1 MIPLYNEPVNTP
13 FVPNVQKEIELSK
26 APQKPL
32 YDPGKEKPKFAPPM
46 QKPLVD
52 LQVYQ
57 EDKPRADKP
66 KINPAFYAPIPSQGI
81 YTPPQYNHQ
90 WPYFLNSVMTNPI
103 VKQYNI
109 NTGPFVDYTSINV
122 IKEDSLPSHLVNT
135 SNSLGER
142 INLYNFV
149 RSVFIKHHDGEDI
162 NLDGKGNNSLLSYLK
177 FLDLNP
183 YNPASYPDNPYKG
196 LPDNM
201 ILYRS
206 CYPIRYDQT
215 SNSVQCSPN
224 SIGMNIRIYRL
235 SHAEYNIKKLSNNNL
250 WDYDVWREV
259 AYYEYIREHIVKQ
272 KVCPNFTM
280 LYCYYIAERCNIDF
294 DKVKKLKGG
303 IKQEPKSLTFNQ
315 PSGSTNTGQTQ
326 TSGTNDTSLGVPDL
340 PVMKVKPD
348 ATTINPYMNPQ
359 LPANAPLPNLDSY
372 SGRGLVLLTE
382 APTYNFVSWASRI
395 YKREGNIERMVNT
408 GYHKS
413 EVWMSVLF
421 QLIIGLYV
429 MQLNGIY
436 ISDFSIKDNVYVKDL
451 TEHSNIVNYW
461 KYVVNN
467 IEYYVPNHGYLVM
480 IDSNYKDT
488 QDGDYTLIKT
498 RQKNFKIYSN
508 IFADNYYSQDQLKE
522 FCFNNFKKIFNT
534 NTFDSAFSNI
544 GGTKPPSDI
553 LTLIGEISNEANR
566 SGADQNI
573 GYYIKTF
580 MTKLLNN
587 RVGTYLSENEIKN
600 IRKNDQSSFKEGQI
614 GVYEVQNDTYQFII
628 YLGMANDNDAIVL
641 TKEHPTDDKIIT
653 KNLPRSSLFNY
664 SIHEPILQNYKPEEA
679 NLNEENL
686 LETYYINS
694 S

>member
-206 CYPIRYDQT
+206 CYPIRYDHT

-235 SHAEYNIKKLSNNNL
+235 SHAQYNIKKLSNNNL
-250 WDYDVWREV
+250 W
-259 AYYEYIREHIVKQ
+259 
-272 KVCPNFTM
+272 
-280 LYCYYIAERCNIDF
+280 
-294 DKVKKLKGG
+294 
-303 IKQEPKSLTFNQ
+303 
-315 PSGSTNTGQTQ
+315 
-326 TSGTNDTSLGVPDL
+326 
-340 PVMKVKPD
+340 
-348 ATTINPYMNPQ
+348 
-359 LPANAPLPNLDSY
+359 
-372 SGRGLVLLTE
+372 
-382 APTYNFVSWASRI
+382 
-395 YKREGNIERMVNT
+395 
-408 GYHKS
+408 
-413 EVWMSVLF
+413 
-421 QLIIGLYV
+421 
-429 MQLNGIY
+429 
-436 ISDFSIKDNVYVKDL
+436 
-451 TEHSNIVNYW
+451 
-461 KYVVNN
+461 
-467 IEYYVPNHGYLVM
+467 
-480 IDSNYKDT
+480 
-488 QDGDYTLIKT
+488 
-498 RQKNFKIYSN
+498 
-508 IFADNYYSQDQLKE
+508 
-522 FCFNNFKKIFNT
+522 
-534 NTFDSAFSNI
+534 
-544 GGTKPPSDI
+544 
-553 LTLIGEISNEANR
+553 
-566 SGADQNI
+566 
-573 GYYIKTF
+573 
-580 MTKLLNN
+580 
-587 RVGTYLSENEIKN
+587 
-600 IRKNDQSSFKEGQI
+600 
-614 GVYEVQNDTYQFII
+614 
-628 YLGMANDNDAIVL
+628 
-641 TKEHPTDDKIIT
+641 
-653 KNLPRSSLFNY
+653 
-664 SIHEPILQNYKPEEA
+664 
-679 NLNEENL
+679 
-686 LETYYINS
+686 
-694 S
+694 